1 MNNRP
6 EVTVP
11 ETIQEQYD
19 RVTFGDNRVY
29 FPTEREQ
36 LLLDALLNPDYADLP
51 VKCKI
56 AEIAGVSYSTYHR
69 AFKKPGFIAIYHKLL
84 MNSMQSDVPKVINA
98 MRDFAISNPSNNS
111 DRVAFLKI
119 AGLIE
124 DKKTIDI
131 NKKSMNV
138 NMNVDNAESMATEDI
153 KEMIKQMIRDDPTL
167 IEGIVLDG
175 EK

>member
-1 MNNRP
+1 MNTR
-6 EVTVP
+6 EEITVP

-19 RVTFGDNRVY
+19 RVTFGDNKVY

-36 LLLDALLNPDYADLP
+36 LLLDALLNPDYADLS
-51 VKCKI
+51 VKKKI
-56 AEIAGVSYSTYHR
+56 SEVAGVSYSTYHR

-124 DKKTIDI
+124 DKRTIDI
-131 NKKSMNV
+131 NKKSV
-138 NMNVDNAESMATEDI
+138 NVDVNIESAPTEEL
-153 KEMIKQMIRDDPTL
+153 KEILRQMIREDPKL
-167 IEGIVLDG
+167 IEGIEID
-175 EK
+175 EE